1 MSSTLSLMTHDTAPR
16 RRSRVPLIA
25 GVLVIVVIAAL
36 VGGEFYAR
44 NRVENC
50 LTTQFESE
58 LGSQIDVGLGLQPVL
73 FSLAT
78 EKFSSVDISSDDTK
92 FGPAQDMQVQATV
105 NDVDLTST
113 DTMSGQIGSSSADV
127 TWSTGGI
134 LATLQEQGVGS
145 VVSGVT
151 SDPAAGTLK
160 FAIVGGLAEL
170 TVKPVVQGDT
180 IEVQTTDASILG
192 IGIPTDLA
200 DSVVSVLTDSLQ
212 AYPLGMTPDALEVT
226 DTGIHMTLS
235 GGQYTIPAAQ
245 GGQQQ
250 VTC

>member
-1 MSSTLSLMTHDTAPR
+1 MSHDTTR

-25 GVLVIVVIAAL
+25 TVLVVILVAVL

-58 LGSQIDVGLGLQPVL
+58 LGSKIDVDLGLQPVL

-78 EKFSSVDISSDDTK
+78 NKFSSVEISSDDTK

-105 NDVDLTST
+105 DDVDLSGSDTS
-113 DTMSGQIGSSSADV
+113 SGQIGSSNADV
-127 TWSTGGI
+127 TWSTDGI
-134 LATLQEQGVGS
+134 LATLQEQGVGGI
-145 VVSGVT
+145 VSGAT
-151 SDPAAGTLK
+151 SDPAAGTLN

-170 TVKPVVQGDT
+170 TVRPVVQGDSIVVET
-180 IEVQTTDASILG
+180 VDASILG

-200 DSVVSVLTDSLQ
+200 DSVVGILTDSLQ
-212 AYPLGMTPDALEVT
+212 AYPLGMTPDSIEVT
-226 DTGIHMTLS
+226 DTGIDMTLS
-235 GGQYTIPAAQ
+235 GGQYDIPV
-245 GGQQQ
+245 QQDSEQ
-250 VTC
+250 RISC

>member
-1 MSSTLSLMTHDTAPR
+1 MSLMSQSTAPR

-25 GVLVIVVIAAL
+25 ISVVVVLIVAL
-36 VGGEFYAR
+36 VGGELYAR

-78 EKFSSVDISSDDTK
+78 KKFSSVDISSDDTK
-92 FGPAQDMQVQATV
+92 FGPAQDMQVQATID
-105 NDVDLTST
+105 DVDLTGS
-113 DTMSGQIGSSSADV
+113 DTSSGQIGSSSADV
-127 TWSTGGI
+127 TWSTEGI
-134 LATLQEQGVGS
+134 LATLQAQGVGGI
-145 VVSGVT
+145 VSGVT
-151 SDPAAGTLK
+151 SDPGAGTLN
-160 FAIVGGLAEL
+160 FGIVGGLAQL
-170 TVKPVVQGDT
+170 TVKPVVQGDAIVVET
-180 IEVQTTDASILG
+180 VDASILG

-200 DSVVSVLTDSLQ
+200 DSVVKILTDSLQ

-235 GGQYTIPAAQ
+235 GGQYTIPVAQ
-245 GGQQQ
+245 DSSQQIS
-250 VTC
+250 C